1 MFGKEMSGCRAG
13 PDGYLVG
20 DCLNRKGAPPL
31 PEQPTIINRPGG
43 YSEAK
48 GKFVDYNF
56 QSVRQ
61 DKENYNRVAEFIDSD
76 DSIPLTLMYSLQKK
90 IPMESFWAYRLTRLV
105 LSDEALVWL
114 TQDGTSAIVCL
125 VGQNIARNSSHLVDD
140 LNIAGATAN
149 QACQLR
155 LARVGLE
162 LIQKLKE
169 LGVPEIILC
178 GYSLGGAAVACI
190 ADKATRGIIFNGGA
204 PPSNSPRPVPD
215 NCKVYH
221 IVGDVL
227 STHFMRAKRIYLI
240 ETLEP
245 RDQTDTQLQTDG
257 IQWFDVAYYHD
268 MDRFMAH
275 GGPYKIVTP
284 QFEQNSLENYLFYKG
299 GDFTDILGSIAGFI
313 SVNFNFRRKL
323 QLQVC
328 SNPIP
333 GAYSGRA
340 CEEGK
345 PSLEDKA
352 IGAVLGGVAGAAAGG
367 LTTGGAGFIPGAA
380 GGASAG
386 VAVAS
391 GEKGLL
397 DLINPDLTK
406 TVADLGEAV
415 VSGASALDSVNTQK
429 GGFSGK
435 IQYDSP
441 QPQKMDRLV
450 QRVR

>member
-1 MFGKEMSGCRAG
+1 MSGCRAG

-20 DCLNRKGAPPL
+20 DCLSRKGAQPL
-31 PEQPTIINRPGG
+31 PPPPTIVNRPGG
-43 YSEAK
+43 FSEAGVK
-48 GKFVDYNF
+48 SIDYNF
-56 QSVRQ
+56 RSVRQ
-61 DKENYNRVAEFIDSD
+61 DKENYNRVAGFIDTE
-76 DSIPLTLMYSLQKK
+76 DSHALTLMYSLQKK
-90 IPMESFWAYRLTRLV
+90 VPMESFWEYRLTRLV
-105 LSDEALVWL
+105 LSDEAMVWL
-114 TQDGTSAIVCL
+114 TRDGTSAIICL
-125 VGQNIARNSSHLVDD
+125 VGQNIAKNSQHLVDD

-162 LIQKLKE
+162 LIQKLKD

-178 GYSLGGAAVACI
+178 GYSLGGAAVGCI
-190 ADKATRGIIFNGGA
+190 SEKATRGIIFNGGA
-204 PPSNSPRPVPD
+204 PPSNNARPVPE

-221 IVGDVL
+221 IVGDIL
-227 STHFMRAKRIYLI
+227 STHFMSAKRIYLV

-245 RDQTDTQLQTDG
+245 REQTDTQLQTDG

-268 MDRFMAH
+268 MDRFMEH

-284 QFEQNSLENYLFYKG
+284 QFEQNSLENYLFFKG
-299 GDFTDILGSIAGFI
+299 GDFSDFLGTVAGLV
-313 SVNFNFRRKL
+313 SVNFNFRRKI

-328 SNPIP
+328 ANPIP
-333 GAYSGRA
+333 GSYSGRA

-352 IGAVLGGVAGAAAGG
+352 IGAILGGVAGAAAGG
-367 LTTGGAGFIPGAA
+367 LTTGGVGFIPGAA
-380 GGASAG
+380 SGASAG

-406 TVADLGEAV
+406 TVVDLGEAAV
-415 VSGASALDSVNTQK
+415 GGASALDQFNTQK

-435 IQYDSP
+435 IRYDDPERP
-441 QPQKMDRLV
+441 QMDRLV
-450 QRVR
+450 LRVK